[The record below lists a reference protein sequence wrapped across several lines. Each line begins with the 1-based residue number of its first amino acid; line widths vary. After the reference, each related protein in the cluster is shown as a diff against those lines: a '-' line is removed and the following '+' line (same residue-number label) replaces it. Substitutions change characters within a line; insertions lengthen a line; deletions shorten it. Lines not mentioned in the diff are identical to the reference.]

1 MYQYLTDFHGKSQ
14 LFRVFALKSMW
25 LRFFLETYMRQ
36 YLPLHSLIRK
46 QRNGSVAS

>member
-14 LFRVFALKSMW
+14 LFLVFCTEKYVALI
-25 LRFFLETYMRQ
+25 FLETYMRK

-46 QRNGSVAS
+46 QRNGSIAP